1 MSWFSDKA
9 KRSWVASFIFLIM
22 VIGLIF
28 FFTYMHIPDKNKDV
42 IVGIV
47 GMIIGSISSMISI
60 FSGRDPDDIKELK
73 EEIIKLNDDRSTL
86 ISRLR
91 DAQLDK
97 EHLRIQLQGLQTE
110 VISRLS
116 IFVGI
121 ENLMKIGKIDDES
134 KKQIEKWLPRQIDND
149 ELISDI
155 PKNLQTFS
163 TRKEPG
169 VGSNLVDAN
178 NIPTSPPTQQF
189 DSPRIKE
196 NTRAPSLEDDF
207 WKNFNKE
214 Q

>member
-1 MSWFSDKA
+1 MSWFSDKG
-9 KRSWVASFIFLIM
+9 KRSWVASLIFLVM

-97 EHLRIQLQGLQTE
+97 EHLRKQLQALQTE

-121 ENLMKIGKIDDES
+121 ENLMKIGRIDEKS
-134 KKQIEKWLPRQIDND
+134 KKEIEKWIPNKIKVE
-149 ELISDI
+149 ELVSDA
-155 PKNLQTFS
+155 PKNMRTFNTLENNDS
-163 TRKEPG
+163 DPPITKEPQP
-169 VGSNLVDAN
+169 SKK
-178 NIPTSPPTQQF
+178 
-189 DSPRIKE
+189 IKE
-196 NTRAPSLEDDF
+196 GQLDDDF
-207 WKNFNKE
+207 WKDFNKK
-214 Q
+214 

>member
-1 MSWFSDKA
+1 MSWFSDKG
-9 KRSWVASFIFLIM
+9 KRSWVASLIFLVM

-97 EHLRIQLQGLQTE
+97 EHLRKQLQALQTE

-121 ENLMKIGKIDDES
+121 ENLMKIGRIDEKS
-134 KKQIEKWLPRQIDND
+134 KKEIEKWIPNKIKTE
-149 ELISDI
+149 ELVSDA
-155 PKNLQTFS
+155 PKNMRTFNS
-163 TRKEPG
+163 VNEKDSDPPVTREPKP
-169 VGSNLVDAN
+169 SAN
-178 NIPTSPPTQQF
+178 
-189 DSPRIKE
+189 IKE
-196 NTRAPSLEDDF
+196 GQLDDDF
-207 WKNFNKE
+207 WKDFNKK
-214 Q
+214 

>member
-1 MSWFSDKA
+1 MSWFSDKG
-9 KRSWVASFIFLIM
+9 KRSWVASLIFLVM

-97 EHLRIQLQGLQTE
+97 EHLRKQLQALQTE

-121 ENLMKIGKIDDES
+121 ENLMKIGRIDEKS
-134 KKQIEKWLPRQIDND
+134 KKEIEKWIPNKIKVE
-149 ELISDI
+149 ELVSDA
-155 PKNLQTFS
+155 PKNMRTFNAIS
-163 TRKEPG
+163 EKDSDPPVTREP
-169 VGSNLVDAN
+169 
-178 NIPTSPPTQQF
+178 Q
-189 DSPRIKE
+189 
-196 NTRAPSLEDDF
+196 PSKKITEGQLDDDF
-207 WKNFNKE
+207 WKDFNKK
-214 Q
+214 

>member
-1 MSWFSDKA
+1 MSWFSDKG
-9 KRSWVASFIFLIM
+9 KRSWVASLIFLVM

-97 EHLRIQLQGLQTE
+97 EHLRKQLQALQTE

-121 ENLMKIGKIDDES
+121 ENLMKIGKIDEKS
-134 KKQIEKWLPRQIDND
+134 KKEIEKWIPNKINDN
-149 ELISDI
+149 ELISDA
-155 PKNLQTFS
+155 PKNMRTFNARNNKDS
-163 TRKEPG
+163 DPPVTKEPQPSKQ
-169 VGSNLVDAN
+169 V
-178 NIPTSPPTQQF
+178 
-189 DSPRIKE
+189 KE
-196 NTRAPSLEDDF
+196 GQLDDDF
-207 WKNFNKE
+207 WKDFNKK
-214 Q
+214 

>member
-1 MSWFSDKA
+1 MNWFSDKA
-9 KRSWVASFIFLIM
+9 KRSWVASLIFLVMI
-22 VIGLIF
+22 IGLIF

-97 EHLRIQLQGLQTE
+97 EHLRIQLQALQTE

-121 ENLMKIGKIDDES
+121 DNLMKIGKIDEES
-134 KKQIEKWLPRQIDND
+134 KKQIDKWLPKKIKTR
-149 ELISDI
+149 ELVSDAPRNMRTFNSNTSEEKDSDPPI
-155 PKNLQTFS
+155 TREPKPS
-163 TRKEPG
+163 
-169 VGSNLVDAN
+169 AN
-178 NIPTSPPTQQF
+178 
-189 DSPRIKE
+189 IKE
-196 NTRAPSLEDDF
+196 GQLDDDF
-207 WKNFNKE
+207 WKDFNKK
-214 Q
+214 